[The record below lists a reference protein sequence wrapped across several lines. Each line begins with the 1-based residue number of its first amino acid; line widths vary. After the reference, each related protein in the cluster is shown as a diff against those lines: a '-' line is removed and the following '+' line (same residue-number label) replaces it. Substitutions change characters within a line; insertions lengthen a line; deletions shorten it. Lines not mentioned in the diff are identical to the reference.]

1 MNIAL
6 LLNFVR
12 QDLVDR
18 YAGSVLGRAWAFV
31 LPLVQILIF
40 VFVFSTVMGAKLSVL
55 GAELGGYAYSI
66 YLVSGILA
74 WNAFSNTVSRIASIY
89 QDKAALIGKVDI
101 SLALLP
107 LHILVTE
114 SILFA
119 VSWGFFALFLLSIG
133 ALPGESLYWLPLVF
147 LLQQMF
153 AYALGFLAALLGVLL
168 RDVRE
173 MVNVGMQLWFWLT
186 PVVYVVTILPEHL
199 RLFFYLNPMV
209 YLMDAYRAIVLQQQ
223 APDWQGLVVIAVL
236 ATAVMALAVWLFRR
250 MERDIRDLI

>member
-40 VFVFSTVMGAKLSVL
+40 IFVFSTIMGAKLSVL

-66 YLVSGILA
+66 YLVAGILA
-74 WNAFSNTVSRIASIY
+74 WNAFANTVSRTASVY

-101 SLALLP
+101 SLAFLP

-114 SILFA
+114 TILFC
-119 VSWGFFALFLLSIG
+119 VSWSFFACFLYSVD
-133 ALPGESLYWLPLVF
+133 ALPGASLYWLPLVF
-147 LLQQMF
+147 LVQQVL

-186 PVVYVVTILPEHL
+186 PVVYVVTILPEQF

-209 YLMDAYRAIVLQQQ
+209 YVMDAYRAIVLYQQ
-223 APDWQGLVVIAVL
+223 PPGWQGLAVVMVL
-236 ATAVMALAVWLFRR
+236 AAACLALALWLYRR